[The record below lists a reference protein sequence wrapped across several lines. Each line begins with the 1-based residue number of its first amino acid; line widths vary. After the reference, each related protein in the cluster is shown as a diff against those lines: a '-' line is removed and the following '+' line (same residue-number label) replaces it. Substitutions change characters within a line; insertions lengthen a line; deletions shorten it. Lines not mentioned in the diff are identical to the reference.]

1 MSQQE
6 STSGPAIAASAV
18 KGKGARDGQAA
29 LPGALIESAKDG
41 TAWAYGLF
49 VVL

>member
-1 MSQQE
+1 M
-6 STSGPAIAASAV
+6 TASAV

-29 LPGALIESAKDG
+29 LLGALIKSAKDG
-41 TAWAYGLF
+41 TAWAYGVF